1 MQISL
6 SRRQQ
11 FTCCTTIE
19 ANITGDF
26 RQISQEEE
34 EEELHRW
41 VTEVSTDMCYWCY
54 RGKDLGCL
62 LEVVTYSDAEKSSGT
77 NFPFFNAAVHQLV
90 VDTIIQTYSTKEATF
105 NDQNY
110 FITHMM
116 QEMLP
121 KCWAGPQWCTRE
133 HFEFLQQLKSKQ
145 LIWTSHICGAWA
157 EMPTKSYKFRTH

>member
-34 EEELHRW
+34 EEELLRW
-41 VTEVSTDMCYWCY
+41 VTEVSTDMCY

-90 VDTIIQTYSTKEATF
+90 VDMIIQIYSTKEAKF

-121 KCWAGPQWCTRE
+121 KC
-133 HFEFLQQLKSKQ
+133 
-145 LIWTSHICGAWA
+145 
-157 EMPTKSYKFRTH
+157 